1 MFAQDLP
8 GYAGRSAEM
17 RGKDPSARAVS
28 SIHELQELLQEWV
41 VSTWQVRPHSGLRAP
56 LMPDRPLSPNEKYA
70 ALVAAA
76 GYVPVALSPEEYIQ
90 LMPRE
95 WRVIGPG
102 GVRINNRTYDSHDLA
117 PYRRQPSGAGPDSR
131 LWEVHYDPYGISC
144 VWVHN
149 HRGAGWITTT
159 WRHLRTSPVPMGE
172 LVFDR
177 ARQVLAERERRKPD
191 EEAVARVAA
200 ELLDRAADGPDERP
214 ARRRKRTGQAAERR
228 DCKVVGRT
236 RATSQP
242 AGLASSRNPRDLGST
257 PTRAGPGLRNRR

>member
-1 MFAQDLP
+1 
-8 GYAGRSAEM
+8 
-17 RGKDPSARAVS
+17 
-28 SIHELQELLQEWV
+28 
-41 VSTWQVRPHSGLRAP
+41 
-56 LMPDRPLSPNEKYA
+56 MPDRPLSPNEKYA

-102 GVRINNRTYDSHDLA
+102 GVRINNRTYDSRDLV
-117 PYRRQPSGAGPDSR
+117 PFRRQPSGAGPDGR
-131 LWEVHYDPYGISC
+131 LWEVHYDPYDISC
-144 VWVHN
+144 VWVRN
-149 HRGAGWITTT
+149 HHGTGWITAT

-191 EEAVARVAA
+191 EEAVAEAA
-200 ELLDRAADGPDERP
+200 VELLDRAADGHGERP
-214 ARRRKRTGQAAERR
+214 VRRRKGSGRAAERR
-228 DCKVVGRT
+228 DRKVVGRT

-242 AGLASSRNPRDLGST
+242 AWPCPETPAASQALPAEPAQVSDAAEEGEELAKVE
-257 PTRAGPGLRNRR
+257 AKRRW